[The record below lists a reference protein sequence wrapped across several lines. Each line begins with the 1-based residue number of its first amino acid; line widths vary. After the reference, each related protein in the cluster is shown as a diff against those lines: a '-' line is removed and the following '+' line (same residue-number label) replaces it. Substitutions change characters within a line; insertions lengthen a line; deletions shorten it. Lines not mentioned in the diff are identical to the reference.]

1 MDTVKPKHKI
11 WKWVLIV
18 LGVIILLYAIYFVYQ
33 VLTIRKQILSGNYNW
48 QQYGQETSG
57 AVGANISTKTYNVAT
72 TDDPSLG
79 PNDAKVTIVEF
90 SDFQCPFCR
99 KAYPII
105 RAAAAKFRNDVKVI
119 YRDFPLTED
128 HPLAQLAAQAGWCA
142 HEQGLFW
149 PFHDKV
155 FQNQDRLSRE
165 VLIDLAVQSG
175 IEPEKFLAC
184 LDSQTASEEVKE
196 DIREGKA
203 AGVVGTPTWFING
216 YRVAGVIP
224 EDILEEIIQGLIK

>member
-1 MDTVKPKHKI
+1 MDTIKPKHKI
-11 WKWVLIV
+11 LKLILLV
-18 LGVIILLYAIYFVYQ
+18 LGAVILLYAIYFVYQ
-33 VLTIRKQILSGNYNW
+33 VLTIRKQILSGNYDW
-48 QQYGQETSG
+48 QQYGAETSG
-57 AVGANISTKTYNVAT
+57 AGGANISTRTYAVAT

-79 PNDAKVTIVEF
+79 PKDAKVTIVEF
-90 SDFQCPFCR
+90 GDFQCPFCR

-105 RAAAAKFRNDVKVI
+105 RATAAKFKNDVKVI
-119 YRDFPLTED
+119 YRDFPLADD

-149 PFHDKV
+149 PWHDKA

-165 VLIDLAVQSG
+165 VLINLAIQSG
-175 IEPEKFLAC
+175 IEPEKFSAC

-196 DIREGKA
+196 DMRDGLL
-203 AGVVGTPTWFING
+203 AGVEGTPTWFING

-224 EDILEEIIQGLIK
+224 EDILEKIIQELIK